1 MTFIALSAALLLP
14 TLSLGDVSA
23 VGTDAEPG
31 IPAPAQETDA
41 LTWNI
46 DTTHSE
52 LTFRIRHLVS
62 RVRGTFREW
71 EGVIV
76 ADPANLQEGTVNVTI
91 QTASIFT
98 NNEQRDEHLRSADFF
113 DAANHPTITFRSRRV
128 EVEGDALRVIGDL
141 TIRGNTREVVLAG
154 ETLGVD
160 DAGNGQRVVGFEVGT
175 RINRLDYGVRWN
187 RGAEGGGVILGD
199 DVDIAIVV
207 AARTPRTGN

>member
-1 MTFIALSAALLLP
+1 MQAL
-14 TLSLGDVSA
+14 
-23 VGTDAEPG
+23 
-31 IPAPAQETDA
+31 ETDA

-128 EVEGDALRVIGDL
+128 EVEGAAVRVIGDL
-141 TIRGNTREVVLAG
+141 TIRGTTREVVLEG